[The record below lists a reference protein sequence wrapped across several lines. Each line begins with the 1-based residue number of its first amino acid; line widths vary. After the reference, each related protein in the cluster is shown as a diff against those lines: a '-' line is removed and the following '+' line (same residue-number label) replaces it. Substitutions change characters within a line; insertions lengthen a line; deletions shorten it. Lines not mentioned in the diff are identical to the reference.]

1 MNGAW
6 FVFVFRSLVAFCGN
20 SIWFDYSLVW
30 FRDFGFLLF
39 LSLLLFS
46 WEGNW
51 VTELIENVIQNGNES
66 IMNFFVGA
74 WQNRF
79 SIWVKL
85 LAMWHKKV
93 CFNVFIRCWP
103 DRYVVAVCDI
113 STEMWWLFIFIVIVI
128 FFNVLLWSLS
138 GFYRWSFLRPKGYT
152 QTWRKNLGNQQFS
165 LLLIG
170 KISKY
175 F

>member
-1 MNGAW
+1 MAHDSCL
-6 FVFVFRSLVAFCGN
+6 FLDLLLLSAVILYDLT
-20 SIWFDYSLVW
+20 I
-30 FRDFGFLLF
+30 LLF
-39 LSLLLFS
+39 DFAILDFYYFCHYYYFS

-85 LAMWHKKV
+85 LAMWHKKA